1 MNNIR
6 GICSTRKLLA
16 SATGGWV
23 QAESFCP
30 RLGGAAFSTG
40 TLLAAVD
47 HLRHLASRP
56 L

>member
-1 MNNIR
+1 MNNVR
-6 GICSTRKLLA
+6 RICSARKLLA
-16 SATGGWV
+16 SSTGGWV

-30 RLGGAAFSTG
+30 RLGGAALPTG
-40 TLLAAVD
+40 TLLAAVN